1 MRAEAALRLVPP
13 IRRVLPCVLIA
24 TLLVCQPMPL
34 KAQTGS
40 PAGRPDTLPSAQP
53 DAQKAQATSA
63 SATANV
69 APEAPSG
76 SVTKTADTQ
85 PQPSASSAEGTT
97 GTATAPEQ
105 TSAALPEAAP
115 PAPAAPPL
123 DMALVHSVI
132 ATALEF
138 LGPRTL
144 EQHSSRDFTLWGLG
158 SLTALDPTLAIDSR
172 GADIR
177 LLAGQTPLLT
187 RATPAPQNDE
197 GWAQLAVDFLA
208 AAREHSDGVRTA
220 TREELVQA
228 FFDELFNHLDPYSRY
243 IGPSSAS
250 TDREARVGGEADAG
264 VTLTRKG
271 RDIVISAVNAN
282 GPAWSA
288 EVDTGDKLLAV
299 NNRLTAGQSVET
311 VTNWLRGEEDSRVTL
326 RLLSPGQR
334 RGHTVVLR
342 RAKVPPETVFA
353 FASGSLVVLRVTSFS
368 SDTAEEMSQYLDQ
381 ATQDPGLK
389 GLIID
394 LRGNRGGV
402 LQQAVTA
409 AALLLDRGVAAVT
422 DGRDAQA
429 NHIWAVQ
436 GGDMTNG
443 LPIAIL
449 VDGRTASAA
458 EILAAALADHKRAVV
473 IGSSTLGK
481 GLVQT
486 VAQLPDEGEL
496 FVTWSRVIAPLHWP
510 LQGLGVMP
518 QLCTSLG
525 EADSARQ
532 MHDLAHGQLDNQPAV
547 QASRAARFPLPVS
560 RILAIRKACPA
571 ALGSDRD
578 MTVARS
584 VLENKAW
591 YATALSAIPDD
602 PAALPSP
609 VRE

>member
-1 MRAEAALRLVPP
+1 M
-13 IRRVLPCVLIA
+13 LPCVLIA

-53 DAQKAQATSA
+53 DAQKTQATSA
-63 SATANV
+63 SATASV
-69 APEAPSG
+69 APEASSG
-76 SVTKTADTQ
+76 PVTKTADTQ

-525 EADSARQ
+525 EADSAHQ

>member
-1 MRAEAALRLVPP
+1 MPASTARRLFPLPLRRA
-13 IRRVLPCVLIA
+13 LPCILIA
-24 TLLVCQPMPL
+24 TLLVSQPVPVR
-34 KAQTGS
+34 AQSNS
-40 PAGRPDTLPSAQP
+40 PTPGPDSLPSSQP
-53 DAQKAQATSA
+53 DAAQPTPAKAEAAAQVDAPPAATTSD
-63 SATANV
+63 
-69 APEAPSG
+69 APEAVEPDKPS
-76 SVTKTADTQ
+76 V
-85 PQPSASSAEGTT
+85 
-97 GTATAPEQ
+97 
-105 TSAALPEAAP
+105 
-115 PAPAAPPL
+115 
-123 DMALVHSVI
+123 DMGLVHSVI
-132 ATALEF
+132 ATALQF
-138 LGPRTL
+138 LAPRTL
-144 EQHSSRDFTLWGLG
+144 EAHTSRDFTLWGLG
-158 SLTALDPTLAIDSR
+158 CLTALDPMLTLDTR

-177 LLAGQTPLLT
+177 LLAGQTSLLSQAAP
-187 RATPAPQNDE
+187 ATGNTED
-197 GWAQLAVDFLA
+197 WARLAVDFIS
-208 AAREHSDGVRTA
+208 AARAHSESVADA
-220 TREELVQA
+220 SREDLVQA

-243 IGPSSAS
+243 IGPSSAT
-250 TDREARVGGEADAG
+250 TDRQARVGGEADAG
-264 VTLTRKG
+264 LSLTRKG

-282 GPAWSA
+282 GPAWTA
-288 EVDTGDKLLAV
+288 TVDPGDKLLAV

-311 VTNWLRGEEDSRVTL
+311 VISWLRGEEDSRVTL

-334 RGHTVVLR
+334 RGHTVVLH

-353 FASGSLVVLRVTSFS
+353 FASGPLVVLRVTSFS

-381 ATQDPGLK
+381 ATQDPTLK

-422 DGRDAQA
+422 DGRDQQA

-458 EILAAALADHKRAVV
+458 EILAAALADHRRAVV

-525 EADSARQ
+525 ETEMTRQ
-532 MHDLAHGQLDNQPAV
+532 MHELAAGTLENQPAV
-547 QASRAARFPLPVS
+547 EASRLARFPLPVS

-578 MTVARS
+578 LEVARAVLQNPKWYKTAIAAMPEDSAS
-584 VLENKAW
+584 V
-591 YATALSAIPDD
+591 SASASAS
-602 PAALPSP
+602 AAS
-609 VRE
+609 VTH

>member
-1 MRAEAALRLVPP
+1 MPASTARRLFPMPLRRA
-13 IRRVLPCVLIA
+13 LPCILIA
-24 TLLVCQPMPL
+24 TLLVSQPVPL
-34 KAQTGS
+34 RAQSSS
-40 PAGRPDTLPSAQP
+40 PTPGPDSLPSAQP
-53 DAQKAQATSA
+53 DAAQASPAKAAAAPQADAPPA
-63 SATANV
+63 STPD
-69 APEAPSG
+69 APEAVEPDKPG
-76 SVTKTADTQ
+76 V
-85 PQPSASSAEGTT
+85 
-97 GTATAPEQ
+97 
-105 TSAALPEAAP
+105 
-115 PAPAAPPL
+115 
-123 DMALVHSVI
+123 DMGLVRSVI

-138 LGPRTL
+138 LAPRTL
-144 EQHSSRDFTLWGLG
+144 ESHTSRDFTLWGLG
-158 SLTALDPTLAIDSR
+158 SLTALDPMLTLDTR

-177 LLAGQTPLLT
+177 LLSGQTSLLSQ
-187 RATPAPQNDE
+187 PAPPAGNAED
-197 GWAQLAVDFLA
+197 WAKLAVDFIST
-208 AAREHSDGVRTA
+208 ARAHSESVADA
-220 TREELVQA
+220 SREDLVQA

-243 IGPSSAS
+243 IGPSSAT
-250 TDREARVGGEADAG
+250 TDRQARVGGEADAG
-264 VTLTRKG
+264 LSLTRKG

-282 GPAWSA
+282 GPAWTA
-288 EVDTGDKLLAV
+288 TVDPGDKLLAV

-311 VTNWLRGEEDSRVTL
+311 VTGWLRGEEDSRVTL

-334 RGHTVVLR
+334 RGHTVVLH

-353 FASGSLVVLRVTSFS
+353 FASGPLVVLRVTSFS

-381 ATQDPGLK
+381 ATQDPNLK

-422 DGRDAQA
+422 DGRDQQA

-458 EILAAALADHKRAVV
+458 EILAAALADHRRAVV

-525 EADSARQ
+525 ETEMTRQ
-532 MHDLAHGQLDNQPAV
+532 MHDLAAGTLDNQPAV
-547 QASRAARFPLPVS
+547 EASRLARFPLPVS

-578 MTVARS
+578 LDVARA
-584 VLENKAW
+584 VLENPKW
-591 YATALSAIPDD
+591 YKTAIAAIPGEAASSASASAATAAH
-602 PAALPSP
+602 
-609 VRE
+609 

>member
-1 MRAEAALRLVPP
+1 M
-13 IRRVLPCVLIA
+13 LPCVLIA

-63 SATANV
+63 SASATANV
-69 APEAPSG
+69 APEASSG
-76 SVTKTADTQ
+76 PVTKTADTQ

-547 QASRAARFPLPVS
+547 QASRTARFPLPVS

>member
-53 DAQKAQATSA
+53 DAQKTQATSA
-63 SATANV
+63 SATASV
-69 APEAPSG
+69 APEASSG
-76 SVTKTADTQ
+76 PVTKTADTQ

-525 EADSARQ
+525 EVDSARQ

>member
-53 DAQKAQATSA
+53 DAQKTQATSA

-69 APEAPSG
+69 APEASSG
-76 SVTKTADTQ
+76 PVTKTADTQ

-105 TSAALPEAAP
+105 TSAAL

-525 EADSARQ
+525 EVDSARQ

>member
-1 MRAEAALRLVPP
+1 MPASTARRLLPVPLHRA
-13 IRRVLPCVLIA
+13 LPGLLIA
-24 TLLVCQPMPL
+24 IILISQPVPL
-34 KAQTGS
+34 RAQSSAQT
-40 PAGRPDTLPSAQP
+40 PRPDSLPSTQP
-53 DAQKAQATSA
+53 DAPQAATPAAAPAVPAATSP
-63 SATANV
+63 V
-69 APEAPSG
+69 APVAP
-76 SVTKTADTQ
+76 AAQ
-85 PQPSASSAEGTT
+85 PAAPDAAASTPS
-97 GTATAPEQ
+97 PNP
-105 TSAALPEAAP
+105 PEAAEAVEP
-115 PAPAAPPL
+115 DKPVV
-123 DMALVHSVI
+123 DMGLVHSVI

-138 LGPRTL
+138 LAPRTL
-144 EQHSSRDFTLWGLG
+144 DAHTSRDFTLWGLG
-158 SLTALDPTLAIDSR
+158 CLTALDPMLTLDTR

-177 LLAGQTPLLT
+177 LLAGQTSLL
-187 RATPAPQNDE
+187 AQPAPPADSVE
-197 GWAQLAVDFLA
+197 KWAKLAVDFIA
-208 AAREHSDGVRTA
+208 AARAHSTA
-220 TREELVQA
+220 VGTASREDLVQA

-243 IGPSSAS
+243 IGPSSAT
-250 TDREARVGGEADAG
+250 TDRHARVGGEADAG
-264 VTLTRKG
+264 VSLTRKG

-282 GPAWSA
+282 GPAWTA
-288 EVDTGDKLLAV
+288 TVDPGDKLLAV

-311 VTNWLRGEEDSRVTL
+311 VTGWLQGEEDSRVSL

-334 RGHTVVLR
+334 RGHTVVVR

-381 ATQDPGLK
+381 ATQDPSLK

-422 DGRDAQA
+422 DGRDQQA

-458 EILAAALADHKRAVV
+458 EILAAALADHRRAVV

-525 EADSARQ
+525 EAETTRQ
-532 MHDLAHGQLDNQPAV
+532 IHDLAAGKLDNQPAV
-547 QASRAARFPLPVS
+547 EASRLARFPLPVP

-571 ALGSDRD
+571 ALGSDKD
-578 MTVARS
+578 LDVARAL
-584 VLENKAW
+584 LENPKW
-591 YATALSAIPDD
+591 YKTAIAAMPEDSDSA
-602 PAALPSP
+602 PA
-609 VRE
+609 VTH